1 MTGVTC
7 LMLHCVPYVPVKRV
21 AAKVPEKLANVL
33 GVVSNLQFCFDF
45 VVFAPGRPPRSYDDT
60 DE

>member
-1 MTGVTC
+1 
-7 LMLHCVPYVPVKRV
+7 MLHCVPYVPVKRV
-21 AAKVPEKLANVL
+21 AAEVPEKLANVL